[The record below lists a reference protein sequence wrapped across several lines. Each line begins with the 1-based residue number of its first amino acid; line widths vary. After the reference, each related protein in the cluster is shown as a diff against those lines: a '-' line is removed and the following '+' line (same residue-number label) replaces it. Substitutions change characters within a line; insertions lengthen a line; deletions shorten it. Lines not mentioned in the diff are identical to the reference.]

1 MHATSTLTLSEVP
14 IGTRVRIRQLSARP
28 DVSRR
33 LRELGICEHAVVSC
47 VHRGH
52 GNLICA
58 ILDTRIGLD
67 RGLAEAIHVAIAE

>member
-1 MHATSTLTLSEVP
+1 MQATTILTLSEVP
-14 IGTRVRIRQLSARP
+14 IGTRVRIRQLSARS

-33 LRELGICEHAVVSC
+33 LRELGFCEHAVVSC

-58 ILDTRIGLD
+58 IHDTRIGID
-67 RGLAEAIHVAIAE
+67 RKLAKTIHVALPE